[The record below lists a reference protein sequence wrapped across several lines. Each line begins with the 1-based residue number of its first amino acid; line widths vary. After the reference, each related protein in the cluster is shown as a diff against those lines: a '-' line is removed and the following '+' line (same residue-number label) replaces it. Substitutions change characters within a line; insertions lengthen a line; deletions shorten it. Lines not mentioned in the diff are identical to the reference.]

1 MRDSAGAK
9 PSGRLWFGGNL
20 MWRLIVVSA
29 LAALVAAGASGPL
42 LARADAGRPGR
53 LATPESPGPFSW
65 RCTSATV
72 PVRADTTAAYDP
84 NRFGPDAEPS
94 DGLIKD
100 VSVFL
105 YVPDRPGR
113 YPVVEMSHG
122 AGDSRADWTVWGQR
136 LASHG
141 MVVILLDRRNDTYPP
156 PSSCRS
162 TKPLTGVEQQAVD
175 NPDMAGIGSYS
186 VNSADILRVL
196 KWAIRQNRDVA
207 SPLYHKVDSKRLAI
221 TGHSIGGWYTTL
233 AGYLSS
239 THQIDPDTGRRDW
252 PKLSAVVLFDPTSL
266 WPLRNASTQSHAH
279 ALSIPTAVVGS
290 EDGYDCN
297 EGLVAGPTCVQYTS
311 EAAFAAL
318 QPRLDKLGVKVVGAT
333 HSEAENPDDDDTI
346 PALHSYPN
354 PAHQKLYM
362 RYAMAWLEYWL
373 QDNCT
378 VIPYL
383 NGSAS
388 AADQHDRLVRVIAG
402 SSRTPRCHRRP

>member
-1 MRDSAGAK
+1 MHRSAGTK
-9 PSGRLWFGGNL
+9 PRGRVWFGGDL
-20 MWRLIVVSA
+20 LWRLVVVGA
-29 LAALVAAGASGPL
+29 LAVLAAVGAGGSV
-42 LARADAGRPGR
+42 LARADAGVSGGR
-53 LATPESPGPFSW
+53 QTPESPGPFSW
-65 RCTSATV
+65 RCSSVTI
-72 PVRADTTAAYDP
+72 PLGIDTTAAYDP
-84 NRFGPDAEPS
+84 NRFGVDAEPS

-136 LASHG
+136 LASRG
-141 MVVILLDRRNDTYPP
+141 MVAILLDRRNDTYPP
-156 PSSCRS
+156 PSSCHS
-162 TKPLTGVEQQAVD
+162 TKPLTGVDQQAVD
-175 NPDMAGIGSYS
+175 NPDMAGIGSYN

-196 KWAIRQNRDVA
+196 KWAVKQNSAVA
-207 SPLYHKVDSKRLAI
+207 SPLYHKIDSNRLAI
-221 TGHSIGGWYTTL
+221 TGHSIGGWYATL
-233 AGYLSS
+233 AAYLSS

-266 WPLRNASTQSHAH
+266 WPAPNASTQTHAH

-290 EDGYDCN
+290 EGGYDCN

-318 QPRLDKLGVKVVGAT
+318 QPRLDKLGVKVVGGQ
-333 HSEAENPDDDDTI
+333 HSEAENPDDDD
-346 PALHSYPN
+346 LSPN
-354 PAHQKLYM
+354 PVHQELYM

-373 QDNCT
+373 QNSCT
-378 VIPYL
+378 ATPYL

-388 AADQHDRLVRVIAG
+388 AADQRSGLIKVVAG